1 MSRRSIVRGRPHT
14 GRMVNACSVRL
25 TRCGRLSPIRPNRA
39 GGVQTSSRMPAITGA
54 PLAKTIEGGTR
65 LQAMIKPYSN
75 LLVSNCWTTLSPL
88 YNLQN
93 DRMVEANSKPVG
105 SRRVSDFGFR
115 GAGANGSVIGRF
127 VGGGD
132 NHERHSPSPPAALWH
147 HRGCIGFLDRRTVA
161 ADPDGIGHLVLMVAR

>member
-1 MSRRSIVRGRPHT
+1 
-14 GRMVNACSVRL
+14 
-25 TRCGRLSPIRPNRA
+25 
-39 GGVQTSSRMPAITGA
+39 
-54 PLAKTIEGGTR
+54 
-65 LQAMIKPYSN
+65 MIKPYSN

-127 VGGGD
+127 VGEETIMND
-132 NHERHSPSPPAALWH
+132 IH
-147 HRGCIGFLDRRTVA
+147 HRPRPPYGIIAVVSAFLIGELLLLIRMGSDILF
-161 ADPDGIGHLVLMVAR
+161 